1 VESGYVTLEQV
12 AEHAGVS
19 LATASRVING
29 STRQVSQRLRD
40 KVTASAQ
47 ELGYLANASAQ
58 TLARN
63 SSSLV
68 GLLVHDIADPY
79 FSSIA
84 AGVTR
89 HTEER
94 GLVLVLGTTSRSA
107 QKEGRILATLRAHRA
122 RAVVLVGSRSTD
134 DESNRRLAEE
144 IRLFRRQGGRVAC
157 VSQEGLPADTVT
169 PDNHT
174 GAADLARHLIAQG
187 HREFAILAGPTDLW
201 TARERLDGFHSALS
215 GAGLELAHHNV
226 VHGAFTRDGGY
237 ESTRRL
243 MAVGTRATC
252 LFAVN
257 DVMATG
263 AMAAL
268 RDLGLRVPE
277 DLSVAGFDDIP
288 TLRDLTPALTT
299 VRLPLEEMGER
310 AAVLALD
317 DEPDDEARVITVRGE
332 VVERE
337 STAPPTP
344 ASRERAAGI
353 V

>member
-1 VESGYVTLEQV
+1 MDSGYVTLEQV

-40 KVTASAQ
+40 RVTASAQ
-47 ELGYLANASAQ
+47 QLGYLANASAQ

-68 GLLVHDIADPY
+68 GLLVHDISDPY

-89 HTEER
+89 CTEEQ
-94 GLVLVLGTTSRSA
+94 GLVLVLGTTGRSV
-107 QKEGRILATLRAHRA
+107 QKEGRVLAALRSHRA
-122 RAVVLVGSRSTD
+122 KAVILVGSRSTD
-134 DESNRRLAEE
+134 EESNARLARE
-144 IRLFRRQGGRVAC
+144 IEAFRRQGGRVAC
-157 VSQEGLPADTVT
+157 VSQPGLPADTVS
-169 PDNHT
+169 PDNAS
-174 GAADLARHLIAQG
+174 GAAALARHLVGLG
-187 HREFAILAGPTDLW
+187 HRRFAILAGPSDLR
-201 TARERLDGFHSALS
+201 TARERLDGFHGALS
-215 GAGLELAHHNV
+215 AAGIALDHNNV
-226 VHGAFTRDGGY
+226 MHGAFTRDGGY

-243 MAVGTRATC
+243 MTLGTDATC

-268 RDLGLRVPE
+268 RDLGMKVPE

-299 VRLPLEEMGER
+299 VRLPLEEMGEK
-310 AAVLALD
+310 AAELALD
-317 DEPDDEARVITVRGE
+317 ADHEGEFRVVTVPGE
-332 VVERE
+332 VVARE
-337 STAPPTP
+337 STAPPTAP
-344 ASRERAAGI
+344 
-353 V
+353 

>member
-1 VESGYVTLEQV
+1 MGAGYVTLEQV

-29 STRQVSQRLRD
+29 STRQVSERLRE
-40 KVTASAQ
+40 KVTASAR

-68 GLLVHDIADPY
+68 GLIVHDISDPY

-84 AGVTR
+84 SGVTR
-89 HTEER
+89 HTEEQD
-94 GLVLVLGTTSRSA
+94 LVLVLGTTSRSHHR
-107 QKEGRILATLRAHRA
+107 ESRLLATLRAHRA
-122 RAVVLVGSRSTD
+122 RAVVLVGSRATD
-134 DESNRRLAEE
+134 EEANKRLAKE
-144 IRLFRRQGGRVAC
+144 IDVFRGQGGRVAC
-157 VSQEGLPADTVT
+157 VSQPGLPADTVS
-169 PDNHT
+169 PDNHA
-174 GAADLARHLIAQG
+174 GAADLARHLMAQG
-187 HREFAILAGPTDLW
+187 HREFAILAGPTDLS

-215 GAGLELAHHNV
+215 SAGLGLAHHNV
-226 VHGAFTRDGGY
+226 VHGDFTRDGGY

-243 MAVGTRATC
+243 MATGNDATC

-268 RDLGLRVPE
+268 RDLGKSVPG

-299 VRLPLEEMGER
+299 VRLPLEEMGRR
-310 AAVLALD
+310 AAALALD
-317 DEPDDEARVITVRGE
+317 GEPAQEPRVVTVRGE
-332 VVERE
+332 VVERA
-337 STAPPTP
+337 STAPP
-344 ASRERAAGI
+344 AC
-353 V
+353 

>member
-1 VESGYVTLEQV
+1 MDSGYVTLEQV

-40 KVTASAQ
+40 RVTASAQ
-47 ELGYLANASAQ
+47 QLGYLANASAQ

-68 GLLVHDIADPY
+68 GLLVHDISDPY

-89 HTEER
+89 CTEEQ
-94 GLVLVLGTTSRSA
+94 GLVLVLGTTGRSV
-107 QKEGRILATLRAHRA
+107 QKEGRVLAALRSHRA
-122 RAVVLVGSRSTD
+122 KAVILVGSRSTD
-134 DESNRRLAEE
+134 EESNARLARE
-144 IRLFRRQGGRVAC
+144 IEAFRRQGGRVAC
-157 VSQEGLPADTVT
+157 VSQPGLPADTVS
-169 PDNHT
+169 PDNVS
-174 GAADLARHLIAQG
+174 GAAALARHLVGLG
-187 HREFAILAGPTDLW
+187 HRRFAILAGPSDLR
-201 TARERLDGFHSALS
+201 TARERLDGFHGALS
-215 GAGLELAHHNV
+215 AAGIELDDNNV
-226 VHGAFTRDGGY
+226 MHGAFTRDGGY

-243 MAVGTRATC
+243 MTLGTDATC
-252 LFAVN
+252 LFVVN

-268 RDLGLRVPE
+268 RDLGLKVPE

-299 VRLPLEEMGER
+299 VRLPLEAMGEQ
-310 AAVLALD
+310 AAELALD
-317 DEPDDEARVITVRGE
+317 VDYEGDFRVVTVPGE
-332 VVERE
+332 VVARE
-337 STAPPTP
+337 STAPPSVP
-344 ASRERAAGI
+344 
-353 V
+353 

>member
-1 VESGYVTLEQV
+1 MDSGYVTLEQV

-40 KVTASAQ
+40 KVNASAE

-68 GLLVHDIADPY
+68 GLLVHDISDPY

-89 HTEER
+89 CAEER
-94 GLVLVLGTTSRSA
+94 GLVLVLGSTNRSA
-107 QKEGRILATLRAHRA
+107 QKEGRVLAALRSHRA
-122 RAVVLVGSRSTD
+122 KAVILVGSRSTD
-134 DESNRRLAEE
+134 EESNARLIGE
-144 IRLFRRQGGRVAC
+144 IEAFRRQGGRVAC
-157 VSQEGLPADTVT
+157 VSQPGLPADTVS
-169 PDNHT
+169 PDNHS
-174 GAADLARHLIAQG
+174 GAAALARHLVGLG
-187 HREFAILAGPTDLW
+187 HRRFAILAGPTDLR
-201 TARERLDGFHSALS
+201 TARERLDGFHGALS
-215 GAGLELAHHNV
+215 AAGLELAHHNV

-243 MAVGTRATC
+243 MTLGTDATC

-268 RDLGLRVPE
+268 RDLGMRVPD

-288 TLRDLTPALTT
+288 TLRDLTPGLTT

-310 AAVLALD
+310 AAALALD
-317 DEPDDEARVITVRGE
+317 EDHQGGHRVITVPGE
-332 VVERE
+332 VVARE
-337 STAPPTP
+337 STAPPT
-344 ASRERAAGI
+344 AS
-353 V
+353 

>member
-1 VESGYVTLEQV
+1 MTLEQV
-12 AEHAGVS
+12 AAHAGVS

-40 KVTASAQ
+40 KVNVSAR

-68 GLLVHDIADPY
+68 GLIVHDIADPY

-84 AGVTR
+84 SGVTH
-89 HTEER
+89 HTEEQ
-94 GLVLVLGTTSRSA
+94 GLVMVLGTTGRSP
-107 QKEGRILATLRAHRA
+107 QREQRILATLRAHRA

-134 DESNRRLAEE
+134 EDSNKRLADE
-144 IRLFRRQGGRVAC
+144 IRMFRRQGGRVAC

-169 PDNHT
+169 PDNHS
-174 GAADLARHLIAQG
+174 GAADLARRLITQG
-187 HREFAILAGPTDLW
+187 HREFAILAGPTDLS
-201 TARERLDGFHSALS
+201 TARERLDGFHAALTA
-215 GAGLELAHHNV
+215 AGLDLAHHNV
-226 VHGAFTRDGGY
+226 VHGDFTRDGGY

-243 MAVGTRATC
+243 MAVGTDATC

-268 RDLGLRVPE
+268 RDLGLRVPT

-310 AAVLALD
+310 AATLALD
-317 DEPDDEARVITVRGE
+317 GEPADPPRVITVKGE

-337 STAPPTP
+337 STAPPT
-344 ASRERAAGI
+344 R
-353 V
+353 

>member
-1 VESGYVTLEQV
+1 MESGYVTLEQV
-12 AEHAGVS
+12 AQHAGVS

-40 KVTASAQ
+40 KVTTSAQ

-68 GLLVHDIADPY
+68 GLIVHDIADPY

-84 AGVTR
+84 SGVTQ
-89 HTEER
+89 HTEDQ
-94 GLVLVLGTTSRSA
+94 GLVLVLGTTGRSPHREN
-107 QKEGRILATLRAHRA
+107 QILATLRAHRA

-134 DESNRRLAEE
+134 EESNRRLAEE
-144 IRLFRRQGGRVAC
+144 IRVFRKQGGRVAC
-157 VSQEGLPADTVT
+157 VSQKGLPADTVC

-187 HREFAILAGPTDLW
+187 HREFAILAGPTDLR

-215 GAGLELAHHNV
+215 SAGLELAHHNV
-226 VHGAFTRDGGY
+226 VHGAFTRDGGH

-243 MAVGTRATC
+243 MAVGTNATC

-263 AMAAL
+263 AVAAL

-299 VRLPLEEMGER
+299 VRLPLEDIGR
-310 AAVLALD
+310 QAAALALD
-317 DEPDDEARVITVRGE
+317 GEPSDEPRLVTVKGQ
-332 VVERE
+332 VVERA
-337 STAPPTP
+337 STAPPTH
-344 ASRERAAGI
+344 
-353 V
+353 

>member
-1 VESGYVTLEQV
+1 MGAGYVTLEQV

-29 STRQVSQRLRD
+29 STRQVSERLRE
-40 KVTASAQ
+40 KVTASAR

-68 GLLVHDIADPY
+68 GLIVHDISDPY

-84 AGVTR
+84 SGVTQ

-94 GLVLVLGTTSRSA
+94 DLVLVLGTTSRSHHR
-107 QKEGRILATLRAHRA
+107 ESRLLATLRAHRA
-122 RAVVLVGSRSTD
+122 RAVVLVGSRTTD
-134 DESNRRLAEE
+134 EEANKRLAKE
-144 IRLFRRQGGRVAC
+144 IDVFRGQGGRVAC
-157 VSQEGLPADTVT
+157 VSQPGLPADTVS
-169 PDNHT
+169 PDNHA

-187 HREFAILAGPTDLW
+187 HREFAILAGPTDLS

-215 GAGLELAHHNV
+215 SAGLGLAHHNV
-226 VHGAFTRDGGY
+226 VHGDFTRDGGY

-243 MAVGTRATC
+243 MTMGTDATC

-268 RDLGLRVPE
+268 RDLGKSVPG

-299 VRLPLEEMGER
+299 VRLPLEEMGRR
-310 AAVLALD
+310 AAALALD
-317 DEPDDEARVITVRGE
+317 GEPAQEPQVVTVRGE
-332 VVERE
+332 VVERA
-337 STAPPTP
+337 STAPP
-344 ASRERAAGI
+344 AR
-353 V
+353 

>member
-1 VESGYVTLEQV
+1 MGRGRRGSGVESGYVTLEQV

-68 GLLVHDIADPY
+68 GLLVHDISDPY

-89 HTEER
+89 HTEEQ

-107 QKEGRILATLRAHRA
+107 QTEGRILATLRAHRA

-134 DESNRRLAEE
+134 EESNRRLSEE
-144 IRLFRRQGGRVAC
+144 ILMFRRQGGQVAC

-174 GAADLARHLIAQG
+174 GAADLARRLIAQG
-187 HREFAILAGPTDLW
+187 HREFAILAGPTDLQ

-243 MAVGTRATC
+243 MAVGTDATC

-268 RDLGLRVPE
+268 RDLGLRVPA

-317 DEPDDEARVITVRGE
+317 GEPGDQPRVVTVRGE

-337 STAPPTP
+337 STAPPT
-344 ASRERAAGI
+344 R
-353 V
+353 

>member
-1 VESGYVTLEQV
+1 MTLEQV
-12 AEHAGVS
+12 AAHAGVS

-40 KVTASAQ
+40 KVNASAR

-68 GLLVHDIADPY
+68 GLIVHDIADPY

-84 AGVTR
+84 SGVT
-89 HTEER
+89 HHAEEQ
-94 GLVLVLGTTSRSA
+94 GLVMVLGTTGRSP
-107 QKEGRILATLRAHRA
+107 QREQRILATLRAHRA

-134 DESNRRLAEE
+134 EESNKRLADE
-144 IRLFRRQGGRVAC
+144 IRMFHRQGGRVAC

-169 PDNHT
+169 PDNHS
-174 GAADLARHLIAQG
+174 GAGDLARRLIAQG
-187 HREFAILAGPTDLW
+187 HREFAILAGPTDLS
-201 TARERLDGFHSALS
+201 TARERLDGFHAALT
-215 GAGLELAHHNV
+215 ATGLDLAHHNV
-226 VHGAFTRDGGY
+226 VHGDFTRDGGY

-243 MAVGTRATC
+243 MAVGTDATC

-268 RDLGLRVPE
+268 RDLGLRIPT

-310 AAVLALD
+310 AATLALD
-317 DEPDDEARVITVRGE
+317 GEPTGSPRVVTVKGE

-337 STAPPTP
+337 STAPPT
-344 ASRERAAGI
+344 R
-353 V
+353 

>member
-1 VESGYVTLEQV
+1 MVSTNVTLEQV

-29 STRQVSQRLRD
+29 STRQVSQKLRE
-40 KVTASAQ
+40 KVNASAR

-63 SSSLV
+63 TSSLV

-89 HTEER
+89 CTEEH
-94 GLVLVLGTTSRSA
+94 GLVLVLGTTHRSA
-107 QKEGRILATLRAHRA
+107 HQEGQILAALRSHRA
-122 RAVVLVGSRSTD
+122 RAVVLAGSRSTD
-134 DESNRRLAEE
+134 EESNRRLAQE
-144 IRLFRRQGGRVAC
+144 IEAFRAQGGRVAC
-157 VSQEGLPADTVT
+157 VSQPGLPADTVS
-169 PDNHT
+169 PDNHA

-187 HREFAILAGPTDLW
+187 HRRFAILAGPSDLR
-201 TARERLDGFHSALS
+201 TARERMDGFHSALS
-215 GAGLELAHHNV
+215 AAGIELAHHNV
-226 VHGAFTRDGGY
+226 IHGAFTRDGGY

-243 MAVGTRATC
+243 MTLGTDATC

-268 RDLGLRVPE
+268 RDMGKRVPT

-299 VRLPLEEMGER
+299 VRLPLEEMGEQ
-310 AAVLALD
+310 AARLALAED
-317 DEPDDEARVITVRGE
+317 PADPPRVVTVRGQ
-332 VVERE
+332 VVVRE
-337 STAPPTP
+337 STAPP
-344 ASRERAAGI
+344 AG
-353 V
+353 